1 MCAYGFMDLCE
12 YLCVCMHVKYL
23 SQVFF
28 RCKFEIVWRLAMP
41 LRSVFNSC
49 SAAVKGRKREEE
61 GFVGTVI

>member
-1 MCAYGFMDLCE
+1 MRLYA
-12 YLCVCMHVKYL
+12 HVKYL

-41 LRSVFNSC
+41 LMSVFNSC